1 MQMRALFLLL
11 LIPTGVFLAGCGSDA
26 SSKTNEPAAIP
37 AVEAV
42 EARHGA
48 IPLRERVSGTV
59 RAENQVAIRAE
70 IAAPIVEVLVR
81 SGDTVRA
88 GQALVRQDDT
98 QLREQ
103 LRQAEANVRL
113 AEAAA
118 AGEAARIADLESQVR
133 RANAL
138 AAEGLISAADV
149 ERVQSQLATARASA
163 REATARIEQA
173 RATAGERRNA
183 LGRAVVRAPVSGRVG
198 QRNAEVGMLARPDAL
213 LFLIGDADD
222 LVVEIPLTQDMLGHV
237 TQGDPVLVQA
247 PGGTAAT
254 RASLSRISPFLA
266 SGSFS
271 TVAEIDL
278 EGAGTG
284 FQPGMF
290 VTVDVLYGQTE
301 EATLVPS
308 SALWEDPAT
317 GALKVF
323 VVGAPAGEQP
333 EAPAKVSSRAVRKI
347 AEGTGVAGVEG
358 IEPGEWVV
366 VTGQHLLARDEATAA
381 RVRRSSWDR
390 VVGLQQLQR
399 EDLLAQFLER
409 QQRVAKASGAEPPS
423 SEQYLT
429 GGEGR

>member
-1 MQMRALFLLL
+1 MRTRFFLFLVLPL
-11 LIPTGVFLAGCGSDA
+11 GAFLAGCGSDA
-26 SSKTNEPAAIP
+26 SSDLTEPAAIP

-48 IPLRERVSGTV
+48 IPLRERVSGRV
-59 RAENQVAIRAE
+59 RAENQVAIHPE
-70 IAAPIVEVLVR
+70 IAAPIVEVLAR

-103 LRQAEANVRL
+103 LHQAEANVRL

-118 AGEAARIADLESQVR
+118 SGEAARIGDLESRVR
-133 RANAL
+133 RAAAL
-138 AAEGLISAADV
+138 AAEGLLSAAEV
-149 ERVQSQLATARASA
+149 ETLQSQLAGARASA
-163 REATARIEQA
+163 RGAEARIEQA

-183 LGRAVVRAPVSGRVG
+183 LGRAIVRAPVSGRVG
-198 QRNAEVGMLARPDAL
+198 QRNAEVGMLARPDTL
-213 LFLIGDADD
+213 LFLIGDPDD
-222 LVVEIPLTQDMLGHV
+222 LVVEIPLTQEMLGHV
-237 TQGDPVLVQA
+237 SQGDDVLVRA
-247 PGGTAAT
+247 PGPNEAV
-254 RASLSRISPFLA
+254 RASLSRISPFLE

-278 EGAGTG
+278 DGTATR

-290 VTVDVLYGQTE
+290 VSVDVLYGQTE

-358 IEPGEWVV
+358 VEPGEWVV

-381 RVRRSSWDR
+381 RVRRSSWER

-399 EDLLAQFLER
+399 EDLLAQFLAR
-409 QQRVAKASGAEPPS
+409 QQRVAAATGAEPPS
-423 SEQYLT
+423 SEQYLSGGT
-429 GGEGR
+429 GR